1 MSSYLMNGAVCGFG
15 RISPGSY
22 KASQFRADS
31 VIFWQALE
39 TSAGDFN
46 DGSSDPSEGITKLHS
61 FGTTIGV
68 VDGHIEY
75 LKTLR
80 FYAEVGERI
89 KNRLWCNPGTPDGR

>member
-1 MSSYLMNGAVCGFG
+1 MNGAVCGFG
-15 RISPGSY
+15 GISPNSY
-22 KASQFRADS
+22 KASAFEADA

-39 TSAGDFN
+39 TNPGDFN

-75 LKTLR
+75 LKTLK
-80 FYAEVGERI
+80 FYAESNNRM
-89 KNRLWCNPGTPDGR
+89 KNRLWCNPATNDGR